1 MSKESNYSTTIVNIL
16 KARGAVVNVNTAN
29 MFDKAGRADVEACYK
44 GKYIALELK
53 TGNYQPDPLQLKYLQ
68 KVRNAFGIGLLL
80 RDQEGIDTLEDL
92 LYCIDHDILSQYV
105 QPALPEIKESVWG
118 VEYD

>member
-1 MSKESNYSTTIVNIL
+1 MSKEADYSRFIVDML
-16 KARGAVVNVNTAN
+16 KKKGAVVNVNTAN

-53 TGNYQPDPLQLKYLQ
+53 TGNYQADPLQLKYLK
-68 KVRNAFGIGLLL
+68 KVRKAFGIGLLL

-92 LYCIDHDILSQYV
+92 LYCIDNDILSQYV
-105 QPALPEIKESVWG
+105 QPALPEIKKEVYG

>member
-1 MSKESNYSTTIVNIL
+1 MKESEYSRKIVKML
-16 KARGAVVNVNTAN
+16 KEKGAVVNVNTAN
-29 MFDKAGRADVEACYK
+29 MFETVGRADIEACYK

-53 TGNYQPDPLQLKYLQ
+53 TGNYQADPLQLKYLK
-68 KVRNAFGIGLLL
+68 KVRKAFGIGLLL

-92 LYCIDHDILSQYV
+92 LYCIDNGILSQYV
-105 QPALPEIKESVWG
+105 QPALPEINESIME

>member
-1 MSKESNYSTTIVNIL
+1 MKESEYSRTVVQL
-16 KARGAVVNVNTAN
+16 LQSKGAVVNVNTATI
-29 MFDKAGRADVEACYK
+29 FDKAGRADVEACYK

-68 KVRNAFGIGLLL
+68 KVRSAFGIGLLL

-92 LYCIDHDILSQYV
+92 LYCIDHDILSQYM
-105 QPALPEIKESVWG
+105 QPALPEIKKEVYG